1 MYINFMLTENKNNYI
16 LKWLMLI
23 TLLVAIMI
31 IVGGLTRLTDSGLSI
46 TKWDLFTG
54 IIPPVTIDKWN
65 EAFLLYKKIP
75 EFYLQ
80 KSSMTLNEFKVIYW
94 WEYIHRLLGR
104 IIGLFYILPLIYFS
118 LKKKIE
124 RDTLFSLYTIL
135 ILICI
140 QGFIGW
146 YMVSSGLIDRVDVS
160 HYRLSLH
167 LFLAFIILS
176 LIFWNYLK
184 CKNINYSQDKIK
196 NFLPISFLLLIF
208 LQIIIGAFV
217 SGMDAGKIYNSW
229 PLMGGSY
236 YPNDNVIENLFNLSV
251 FNEPSLMQFVHRNL
265 SYLIFFFYLLIFIN
279 VYKNKLSTFFKAT
292 NIIGLLLFL
301 QIVLG
306 ILTLLSS
313 AQMFIASLHQISS
326 IFLVSSSIYLVYL
339 NFYSN
344 LQPLD

>member
-1 MYINFMLTENKNNYI
+1 MYIENKVLKKYI
-16 LKWLMLI
+16 SYWLASMFWI
-23 TLLVAIMI
+23 VSIMI

-46 TKWDLFTG
+46 TKWQLFTG
-54 IIPPVTIDKWN
+54 VLPPLNNNQWN
-65 EAFLLYKKIP
+65 EYFELYKEIP
-75 EFYLQ
+75 EFKLQNYLMSL
-80 KSSMTLNEFKVIYW
+80 KEFKVIFW
-94 WEYIHRLLGR
+94 WEFIHRFLGR
-104 IIGLFYILPLIYFS
+104 LIGIFFILPLIFFS
-118 LKKKIE
+118 IKLG
-124 RDTLFSLYTIL
+124 FSKTKNLYTIF
-135 ILICI
+135 ILICF

-184 CKNINYSQDKIK
+184 CRNINYSQDKIK
-196 NFLPISFLLLIF
+196 NFLPITFLLLIF
-208 LQIIIGAFV
+208 IQIIIGAFV

-229 PLMGGSY
+229 PLMGESY
-236 YPNDNVIENLFNLSV
+236 FPDDNIIANLFNLSV

-265 SYLIFFFYLLIFIN
+265 AYLIFFFYLLIFIN

-306 ILTLLSS
+306 ILTLLSG
-313 AQMFIASLHQISS
+313 AQMFIASMHQISS